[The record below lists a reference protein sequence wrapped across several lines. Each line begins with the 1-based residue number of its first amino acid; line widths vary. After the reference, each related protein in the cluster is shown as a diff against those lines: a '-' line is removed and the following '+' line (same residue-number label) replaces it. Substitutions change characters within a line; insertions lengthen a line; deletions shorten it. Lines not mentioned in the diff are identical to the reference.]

1 MKCETNF
8 VDHLVNFSEHFYTPD
23 VLTCLNRFKENII
36 RANYLQITDKMSDR
50 EIESRKRKIKHVND
64 TSSNDDSYGNHG
76 RWTAEEHQLFLEAI
90 NQFGREWD
98 KVQAV
103 VKSRSLA
110 QVRSHAQKYFLKLSK
125 NEELEKL
132 SEYELW
138 NLDGYNTTNTSGNG
152 LNHGEH
158 ANAFMVLDLMGSILK
173 KLKSKRD
180 EILNSSGYSTHQ
192 DSRSSSSSSSS
203 ASTTHYDDMKSDD
216 YQHLHHFGDNGFNE
230 LQKAIEQLDA
240 KTYKDIAQIY
250 DEKKLETNNDTD
262 EEI

>member
-1 MKCETNF
+1 
-8 VDHLVNFSEHFYTPD
+8 
-23 VLTCLNRFKENII
+23 
-36 RANYLQITDKMSDR
+36 MSDR

-152 LNHGEH
+152 QNHGEH

-192 DSRSSSSSSSS
+192 DSHSSSSSSS
-203 ASTTHYDDMKSDD
+203 ASTTHYDDMKSED
-216 YQHLHHFGDNGFNE
+216 YQQLHHFGDNGFNE

-240 KTYKDIAQIY
+240 KTYKDIVQIY
-250 DEKKLETNNDTD
+250 DETKLETNNDTD